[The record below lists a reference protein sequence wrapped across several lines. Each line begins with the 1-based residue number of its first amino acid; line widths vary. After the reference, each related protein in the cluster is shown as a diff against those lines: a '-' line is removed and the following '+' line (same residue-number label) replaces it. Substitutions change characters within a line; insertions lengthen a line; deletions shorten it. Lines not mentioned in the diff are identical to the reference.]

1 MSAPPHVRLG
11 VPFIKQKGN
20 WCGPAALAMVL
31 RFHGR
36 EITQEQIAAKVATPK
51 NAGAL
56 NLDLK
61 LFARE
66 MGFQAESGRGSLGDV
81 KAELAGGRPVIC
93 TIRLRR
99 GLHYAP
105 LVGYDDSRK
114 CLMMHLDKPFAEM
127 SYDEFA
133 RRWKAGDYWMLRIS
147 PRK

>member
-1 MSAPPHVRLG
+1 MRLD

-36 EITQEQIAAKVATPK
+36 QIAQEQIAAQVATPK

-66 MGFQAESGRGSLGDV
+66 LGFQAESRRGSLADV

-93 TIRLRR
+93 TLGLKR
-99 GLHYAP
+99 GLHYLP
-105 LVGYDDSRK
+105 VVGCDESRK
-114 CLMMHLDKPFAEM
+114 YLVMHLDKPFAEM

>member
-1 MSAPPHVRLG
+1 MSAPSRVGLG

-36 EITQEQIAAKVATPK
+36 ETSQEQIAAKVAVPK

-66 MGFQAESGRGSLGDV
+66 LGFQAESGRASLADL
-81 KAELAGGRPVIC
+81 KAELAAGRPVIC
-93 TIRLRR
+93 TIGLKR

-105 LVGYDDSRK
+105 VVGYDEGRK
-114 CLMMHLDKPFAEM
+114 SLALHLDKPFAEM

-147 PRK
+147 PQK